1 MFIYVYSFFS
11 YFSSPPLLL
20 LPFSLTAFVFWNDD
34 RRDNYAT
41 EADPFALDEFE
52 SVGFPSMERLE
63 RLLVDKEPPFGTRSV
78 QDQNIRIADMEKY
91 VPFLFICFF
100 HPFFLCP
107 AMFLFML
114 ILFFAFF

>member
-11 YFSSPPLLL
+11 YFSSPPLL